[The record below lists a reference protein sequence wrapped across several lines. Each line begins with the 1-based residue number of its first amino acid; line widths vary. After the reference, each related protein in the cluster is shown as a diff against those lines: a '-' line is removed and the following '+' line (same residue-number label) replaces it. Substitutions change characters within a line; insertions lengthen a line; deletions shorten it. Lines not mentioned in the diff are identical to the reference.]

1 MPVFPVVPA
10 DPFHQ
15 GAFQVHNAPPA
26 PPVNVNVASAVI
38 IAYILNTTLPFP
50 PPHHPPHPPYGAPA
64 FAHGAP
70 APPIPSTVPVKF
82 QL

>member
-1 MPVFPVVPA
+1 MFPVVPA
-10 DPFHQ
+10 DQFHQ
-15 GAFQVHNAPPA
+15 GALQVQAVPPA
-26 PPVNVNVASAVI
+26 PAVNVNVASAVI

-50 PPHHPPHPPYGAPA
+50 PPQPPPHQPHGAPA

-70 APPIPSTVPVKF
+70 APPIPSTVPVIF